1 MCFICAHLRHLRHLR
16 IALSSP
22 HLYST
27 LECGGL
33 PLLLLVIIVL
43 ALLFF
48 GGNRLGDA
56 GKGLGES
63 VRSFKDAFKDDEP
76 KKPL

>member
-1 MCFICAHLRHLRHLR
+1 M
-16 IALSSP
+16 
-22 HLYST
+22 
-27 LECGGL
+27 
-33 PLLLLVIIVL
+33 LLMVLVILGI
-43 ALLFF
+43 LFF
-48 GGNRLGDA
+48 GGNRLGEV

>member
-1 MCFICAHLRHLRHLR
+1 M
-16 IALSSP
+16 
-22 HLYST
+22 
-27 LECGGL
+27 
-33 PLLLLVIIVL
+33 LLMVLIIL
-43 ALLFF
+43 ALVFF
-48 GGNRLGDA
+48 GGSRLPEV